1 MSTGDFVDA
10 LKDEI
15 AAEVFARV
23 RAELDAADGFLDV
36 RGAAAFLSAPPGR
49 IYKLKAQGALP
60 YKTDGGR
67 LLFARSDLRAYVLAG
82 GAKLR

>member
-1 MSTGDFVDA
+1 MSTNELVDA

-15 AAEVFARV
+15 AADVLARV
-23 RAELDAADGFLDV
+23 RAELDAEDGFLDV
-36 RGAAAFLSAPPGR
+36 KGAAEFLSAPPGR
-49 IYKLKAQGALP
+49 VYKLKAQGALP
-60 YKTDGGR
+60 FRMDGGR